1 MAHVEKQLL
10 EMSRL
15 WSFKVLQ
22 LEIVEVGDS
31 IQRGPH
37 SNYSVVERLVAE
49 IEDLLVVIED
59 VYSTIF
65 MGNP

>member
-1 MAHVEKQLL
+1 MAHVEKQLW

-15 WSFKVLQ
+15 RSFKVLQ
-22 LEIVEVGDS
+22 LEFVEVDGS
-31 IQRGPH
+31 IRRGPH
-37 SNYSVVERLVAE
+37 SNPSVVERLVAE